1 MADIFPFRAFRYNP
15 EQAGAPF
22 DRLVTQPYDKITPA
36 RQEEYYQA
44 SPYNLVRIILGKK
57 EEGDNGEQNVYTR
70 AAEYLKD
77 WVEKGVLA
85 QDDAPALYPYFQ
97 EYTVP
102 GTSPPR
108 PGRGER
114 RVRKG
119 FIALGRIE
127 DYDARVIHRHE
138 LTHSGPK
145 QDRLELL
152 RHTRGHYGQL
162 FMIYSDP
169 AAEVDKL
176 LDKVTRADP
185 AMEIHDE
192 YDVVHRVWRVEDTA
206 TVEKIQKLMAGQ
218 KLIIADGHHRY
229 ETAMAYRDE
238 CRERDGK
245 TDLDAAHE
253 KVMMTFINLEQ
264 PGMTILPT
272 HRVIHGLPDY
282 SFGALRDQAGEYFD
296 WYAYPLNGG
305 KDKQRT
311 LDRLWRDLAERGGKR
326 QAVAVYSAG
335 EEAAY
340 LFLLKEDVDPSQVM
354 SDQSPRQ
361 RQLDLAPLHKLLL
374 ERSLG
379 LDAQAIQE
387 KRNIYYIRETGE
399 AIELVD
405 KGEAQIAFLVNA
417 TKLSQVRDLALNG
430 EVLPQKS
437 TDFYP
442 KVLSGLTVFR
452 LDHP

>member
-15 EQAGAPF
+15 EKAGAPF
-22 DRLVTQPYDKITPA
+22 DRLVTQPYDKIPPA

-77 WVEKGVLA
+77 WAEKGVLA
-85 QDDAPALYPYFQ
+85 QDDAPAIYPYFQ

-102 GTSPPR
+102 GTSQ
-108 PGRGER
+108 R
-114 RVRKG
+114 RIRKG

-145 QDRLELL
+145 KDRLELL

-176 LDKVTRADP
+176 LGKVTQADP

-192 YDVVHRVWRVEDTA
+192 YDVVHRVWRVDDTA

-229 ETAMAYRDE
+229 ETAMAYRNE

-245 TDLDAAHE
+245 TGPPSA
-253 KVMMTFINLEQ
+253 K
-264 PGMTILPT
+264 GMR
-272 HRVIHGLPDY
+272 HAVV
-282 SFGALRDQAGEYFD
+282 LR
-296 WYAYPLNGG
+296 YPITDG
-305 KDKQRT
+305 R
-311 LDRLWRDLAERGGKR
+311 
-326 QAVAVYSAG
+326 
-335 EEAAY
+335 
-340 LFLLKEDVDPSQVM
+340 
-354 SDQSPRQ
+354 
-361 RQLDLAPLHKLLL
+361 
-374 ERSLG
+374 RSLH
-379 LDAQAIQE
+379 DNPRTMAW
-387 KRNIYYIRETGE
+387 
-399 AIELVD
+399 
-405 KGEAQIAFLVNA
+405 
-417 TKLSQVRDLALNG
+417 
-430 EVLPQKS
+430 
-437 TDFYP
+437 
-442 KVLSGLTVFR
+442 
-452 LDHP
+452 

>member
-15 EQAGAPF
+15 EKAGAPF
-22 DRLVTQPYDKITPA
+22 DRLVTQPYDKIPPA

-57 EEGDNGEQNVYTR
+57 EAGDNGEQNVYTR

-77 WVEKGVLA
+77 WAEKGVLA
-85 QDDAPALYPYFQ
+85 QDDAPAIYPYFQ

-102 GTSPPR
+102 GTSQ
-108 PGRGER
+108 R
-114 RVRKG
+114 RIRKG

-145 QDRLELL
+145 KDRLELL

-176 LDKVTRADP
+176 LDKVTQADP
-185 AMEIHDE
+185 AMEIQDE
-192 YDVVHRVWRVEDTA
+192 YGVVHRVWRVDDTA

-229 ETAMAYRDE
+229 ETAMAYRNE

-245 TDLDAAHE
+245 TGLNAPHE
-253 KVMMTFINLEQ
+253 KVMMTFINMEQ

-282 SFGALRDQAGEYFD
+282 SFGALRDKAGEYFD
-296 WYAYPLNGG
+296 WYSYPLKGD
-305 KDKQRT
+305 KDIQRT
-311 LDRLWRDLAERGGKR
+311 IDRLLRDLAERGEKR

-340 LFLLKEDVDPSQVM
+340 LFLLKENVDPSQVM

-361 RQLDLAPLHKLLL
+361 CQLDLVALHKLLL
-374 ERSLG
+374 ERCLG

-387 KRNIYYIRETGE
+387 KRNIYYIRETDE

-405 KGEAQIAFLVNA
+405 KGEAQVAFLVNA

-442 KVLSGLTVFR
+442 KVLSGLTVYR
-452 LDHP
+452 LDPSPTAGE

>member
-22 DRLVTQPYDKITPA
+22 DRLVTQPYDKIPPA
-36 RQEEYYQA
+36 RQEAYYQA

-70 AAEYLKD
+70 AAEHLKD
-77 WVEKGVLA
+77 WAEKGVLA
-85 QDDAPALYPYFQ
+85 QDDTPAIYPYFQ

-102 GTSPPR
+102 GTSQ
-108 PGRGER
+108 R

-145 QDRLELL
+145 KDRLELL

-176 LDKVTRADP
+176 LDKVTQADP

-192 YDVVHRVWRVEDTA
+192 YDVVHRVWRVDDT
-206 TVEKIQKLMAGQ
+206 VMGEKIQKLMVDQ

-229 ETAMAYRDE
+229 ETALAYRNE
-238 CRERDGK
+238 CRKRDGK
-245 TDLDAAHE
+245 TDPGAPPE
-253 KVMMTFINLEQ
+253 KVMMTFINMEQ

-282 SFGALRDQAGEYFD
+282 SFGAFRDQAGEYFD
-296 WYAYPLNGG
+296 WYAYPLNGD

-311 LDRLWRDLAERGGKR
+311 VDRLLRDLAERGEKR

-335 EEAAY
+335 EETAY
-340 LFLLKEDVDPSQVM
+340 LFLLKEDVDPSKVI

-361 RQLDLAPLHKLLL
+361 CQLDLVALHKLLL
-374 ERSLG
+374 ERCLG
-379 LDAQAIQE
+379 LGAQAIQE

-442 KVLSGLTVFR
+442 KVLSGLTIYR